1 MFIIVLQWFIKQCL
15 IMEELLNALTEFL
28 LNEKLE
34 SKFENV
40 KIEEDADGNIVAHFV
55 KPQKSKEI
63 EAIKAELDEMD
74 DDIFAEAAK
83 TLYKAHP
90 EVYKVLETLDDKNP
104 DVTAIRRAYGIFK
117 QIVAEIVEKKIKALT
132 AEVNRLFSKYLDKK
146 VKA

>member
-1 MFIIVLQWFIKQCL
+1 
-15 IMEELLNALTEFL
+15 MEELFNALAELFL
-28 LNEKLE
+28 NGEVK

-74 DDIFAEAAK
+74 DDIFSEAAK
-83 TLYKAHP
+83 TLHKAHP

>member
-1 MFIIVLQWFIKQCL
+1 
-15 IMEELLNALTEFL
+15 MEELFNAVAELFLNGEV
-28 LNEKLE
+28 K

-40 KIEEDADGNIVAHFV
+40 KIEEDADGNIVARFV

-63 EAIKAELDEMD
+63 EAIKAELKEMD

-83 TLYKAHP
+83 TLHTAHP
-90 EVYKVLETLDDKNP
+90 EVYKVLETLDDNNP
-104 DVTAIRRAYGIFK
+104 DVAAVRRAYGIFK
-117 QIVAEIVEKKIKALT
+117 QVVAEIVEKKIKALT

>member
-1 MFIIVLQWFIKQCL
+1 MRIIVLQWFIKQCL
-15 IMEELLNALTEFL
+15 IMEELFNAVAELFLNGEV
-28 LNEKLE
+28 K

-40 KIEEDADGNIVAHFV
+40 KIEEDADGNIVARFV

-63 EAIKAELDEMD
+63 EAIKAELKEMD

-83 TLYKAHP
+83 TLHTAHP
-90 EVYKVLETLDDKNP
+90 EVYKVLETLDDSNP
-104 DVTAIRRAYGIFK
+104 DVAAVRRAYGIFK
-117 QIVAEIVEKKIKALT
+117 QVVAEIVEKKIKALT

>member
-1 MFIIVLQWFIKQCL
+1 
-15 IMEELLNALTEFL
+15 MEELFNAVAELFLNGEV
-28 LNEKLE
+28 K

-40 KIEEDADGNIVAHFV
+40 KIEEDAEGNIVAHFV

-83 TLYKAHP
+83 TLSKAHP

>member
-1 MFIIVLQWFIKQCL
+1 
-15 IMEELLNALTEFL
+15 MEELFNAVAELFLNGEV
-28 LNEKLE
+28 K

-40 KIEEDADGNIVAHFV
+40 KIEEDADGNIVARFV

-63 EAIKAELDEMD
+63 EAIKAELEEMD

-83 TLYKAHP
+83 TLHTAHP

-104 DVTAIRRAYGIFK
+104 DVAAVRRAYGIFK
-117 QIVAEIVEKKIKALT
+117 QVVAEIVEKKIKALT

>member
-1 MFIIVLQWFIKQCL
+1 
-15 IMEELLNALTEFL
+15 MEELFNAVAELFLNGEV
-28 LNEKLE
+28 K

-40 KIEEDADGNIVAHFV
+40 KIEEDADGNIVARFV

-63 EAIKAELDEMD
+63 EAIKAELKEMD

-83 TLYKAHP
+83 TLHTAHP
-90 EVYKVLETLDDKNP
+90 EVYKVLETLDDSNP
-104 DVTAIRRAYGIFK
+104 DVAAVRRAYGIFK
-117 QIVAEIVEKKIKALT
+117 QVVAEIVEKKIKALT